1 MKAQTVLN
9 KIMTLLSIQEEV
21 KLAYGQLADGTILE
35 SSTFDVG
42 EAIDVVSEDGSKSPA
57 PTGEHEIAL
66 KDESG
71 NEVIIRVIVADG
83 KITERMNVE
92 MEDDTT
98 TSEEEEE
105 IEVEMAEEVVP
116 VETITEPSE
125 DEKDAKIAELESKIT
140 ELEALINEFKAN
152 KDMQMNEVDVPQLD
166 GAPIEEAKFSIGHQ
180 FKSQKP
186 QSTIDRVL
194 ANLSK

>member
-1 MKAQTVLN
+1 MKPQTVLN

-57 PTGEHEIAL
+57 PTGEHEISL

-92 MEDDTT
+92 LEDDTT

-186 QSTIDRVL
+186 QSTIDRVF

>member
-1 MKAQTVLN
+1 MKPQTVLN

-21 KLAYGQLADGTILE
+21 NLAYGQLADGTILE

-42 EAIDVVSEDGSKSPA
+42 EAIDIVSEDGSKSPA
-57 PTGEHEIAL
+57 PNGEHEIAL

-92 MEDDTT
+92 E
-98 TSEEEEE
+98 SAPEAPEESQSE

-116 VETITEPSE
+116 VETIAEPSQ
-125 DEKDAKIAELESKIT
+125 DERDAKIASLETKIT
-140 ELEALINEFKAN
+140 ELEALINEFKAY
-152 KDMQMNEVDVPQLD
+152 KDMQMEDVDVPQLD

-186 QSTIDRVL
+186 QSTIDRVF

>member
-1 MKAQTVLN
+1 MKPQTVLN

-42 EAIDVVSEDGSKSPA
+42 EAIDIVSEDGSKSPA
-57 PTGEHEIAL
+57 PNGEHEIAL

-92 MEDDTT
+92 E
-98 TSEEEEE
+98 SAPEAPEESQES
-105 IEVEMAEEVVP
+105 IEQQMSEEVVP
-116 VETITEPSE
+116 VETIAEPSQ
-125 DEKDAKIAELESKIT
+125 DERDAKIASLETKIT
-140 ELEALINEFKAN
+140 ELEALINEFKAY
-152 KDMQMNEVDVPQLD
+152 KDMQMEDVDVPQLD
-166 GAPIEEAKFSIGHQ
+166 GAPIEENSKPTINKFGKKVINS
-180 FKSQKP
+180 
-186 QSTIDRVL
+186 QSTFL
-194 ANLSK
+194 AKLYK